1 MDDNKFKFETLD
13 DSKFST
19 EGRSSVKIKLT
30 SKGQPSVEVKIYAGT
45 TPDERETIYQAA
57 CEIIDRLKMRYF
69 NLLCINIGFI

>member
-1 MDDNKFKFETLD
+1 MDNKFEFEPPNDNKFV
-13 DSKFST
+13 T

-45 TPDERETIYQAA
+45 TPDEREAIYQAA

-69 NLLCINIGFI
+69 AK